1 MQCTKVIPKK
11 EVLVPVNTRGA
22 PLTPDCRCS
31 LHTLFSLWLV
41 QGHLRFEFCI
51 SKPEQRLRL
60 LCAPTVPAQRWSG
73 LSLSGELPR
82 RSLLGPAITVGPVT
96 AFAVCSS
103 LSSACVSAPISPYLK
118 RLQLYWSVML
128 YPGLKEV
135 ITKYFWLPNLFLRG
149 INLSKSSLIVV
160 FTWTLWSRSL
170 IAELFK
176 IQKVCSVAS

>member
-22 PLTPDCRCS
+22 PLTPDCRCG
-31 LHTLFSLWLV
+31 LHTLFSLWPV
-41 QGHLRFEFCI
+41 QGHLSFAFCI
-51 SKPEQRLRL
+51 SQPEHRLRL
-60 LCAPTVPAQRWSG
+60 LCAPAVPRRDDQGAPRACDYSGPRHCHRWSAAASAV
-73 LSLSGELPR
+73 LVFLP
-82 RSLLGPAITVGPVT
+82 
-96 AFAVCSS
+96 
-103 LSSACVSAPISPYLK
+103 PISPCLK

-128 YPGLKEV
+128 HPGLKEV
-135 ITKYFWLPNLFLRG
+135 ITKCFWLPNLFLRG

-170 IAELFK
+170 TAELFK